1 MNIKQPAGRPA
12 QPLYP
17 IKPLLLCLLA
27 AYQLG
32 ASGLAHADEGK
43 AEAAPAKSAADS
55 SKSQETQ
62 KLAPVAV
69 TGNRVQAGRLQI
81 SGEELSKVAG
91 SGGDPVRALQSLP
104 GVVATSDGNAAPA
117 IRGSRPGDNSY
128 YIDFLPVGYVFHL
141 GGFVSTVHSDLV
153 QQFDLYTGAFGPE
166 YDDVHGG
173 IIDVQLRKP
182 RADKFGGS
190 INTSLTGADLLV
202 EGPVN
207 DKQSFYFAAKRS
219 YFDLLIRGKKTDED
233 SGVIYSA
240 PKYHDYQGRY
250 RWQLNPDNE
259 LSFYALG
266 AADQVSYAVPADTR
280 LGQQQPALVG
290 DSSADYGSNTQAL
303 VWDSRIS
310 PQISNKL
317 AVGHW
322 ASSNRSK
329 AGLAADV
336 DIKTDNLFLRDQLR
350 LRVAEDH
357 ELTLGTI
364 LFSQKYQLGLDM
376 LDPRCT
382 EFDPNCDI
390 SSGQRVKLQEKLTV
404 NYANVYAK
412 DRWQISSDLAATLG
426 VHFTRDGY
434 LKQNHVEPR
443 LGLEWRA
450 MKNTTLTLA
459 LGKHNEFPDGAQVLP
474 GIGNPKLEHVRA
486 KAAVLGVNQRLDEG
500 WSVKAEAY
508 VKKLTGFGISDPA
521 LNYINGGSGDSTG
534 LELFVK
540 KDAINNS
547 KFSGWASVSLSRS
560 QRKNDLTGQQFRF
573 EYDQPVVVNLVGN
586 YKYSDRWQF
595 GAKWSYHSGNRYT
608 PVVGSRKDSTG
619 RILPVYGDINSER
632 LPDYHRLD
640 LRADWTVSPRL
651 SYFFEVVNAYGHE
664 NVEGYQ
670 YSADYKTR
678 KKELG
683 FGAMPNVGLSYKF

>member
-1 MNIKQPAGRPA
+1 MREAWLQALRVVMKIRAHRTRPCLAPA
-12 QPLYP
+12 
-17 IKPLLLCLLA
+17 LLLALLQA
-27 AYQLG
+27 
-32 ASGLAHADEGK
+32 AHAEPAAEPAAERSAERASEGN
-43 AEAAPAKSAADS
+43 AE
-55 SKSQETQ
+55 
-62 KLAPVAV
+62 KLAPVTVSAA
-69 TGNRVQAGRLQI
+69 RPQASKQVLTRD
-81 SGEELSKVAG
+81 ELSKLP
-91 SGGDPVRALQSLP
+91 GGGNDPMRAMQTLP

-141 GGFVSTVHSDLV
+141 GGFVSTVHADLV

-173 IIDVQLRKP
+173 IVDVQLRKP
-182 RADKFGGS
+182 RTDKFGGS
-190 INTSLTGADLLV
+190 ISTSLTGADLLL

-207 DKQSFYFAAKRS
+207 ETQSFYFAAKRS
-219 YFDLLIRGKKTDED
+219 YFDLFIRGKKTDEE
-233 SGVIYSA
+233 SGLIYAA

-250 RWQLNPDNE
+250 LWKLNPDNE
-259 LSFYALG
+259 LSFYVLG
-266 AADQVSYAVPADTR
+266 AADEINYSVPADTR

-290 DSSADYGSNTQAL
+290 DSSAKYGSNTQAL

-322 ASSNRSK
+322 SSSNRSK

-336 DIKTDNLFLRDQLR
+336 DIKTENLFVREQLR

-364 LFSQKYQLGLDM
+364 LFSQKYQLGLDL
-376 LDPRCT
+376 LDARCT

-404 NYANVYAK
+404 NYANLYAK
-412 DRWQISSDLAATLG
+412 DRWQISPELAATFG

-434 LKQNHVEPR
+434 LKQNYAEPR

-450 MKNTTLTLA
+450 LKNTTFTLA
-459 LGKHNEFPDGAQVLP
+459 LGKHNEFPDGAQVLS

-486 KAAVLGVNQRLDEG
+486 KAAVVGVNQRLPEG

-508 VKKLTGFGISDPA
+508 VKKLSGFGISDPA
-521 LNYINGGSGDSTG
+521 LNYINGGSGDATG

-547 KFSGWASVSLSRS
+547 KFSGWASVSLSRA

-573 EYDQPVVVNLVGN
+573 EYDQPVVVNLVGQ
-586 YKYSDRWQF
+586 YKYSDSWQF
-595 GAKWSYHSGNRYT
+595 GAKWSYHSGNRTT
-608 PVVGSRKDSTG
+608 PVVGSRTDAGG
-619 RILPVYGDINSER
+619 RILPVYGEINSER
-632 LPDYHRLD
+632 LPAYHRLD
-640 LRADWTVSPRL
+640 LRADWIVSPRL
-651 SYFFEVVNAYGHE
+651 SYSFELINAYGHE

-678 KKELG
+678 KKEVG
-683 FGAMPNVGLSYKF
+683 FGLMPNVGLNYKF